1 MEGLKM
7 IDKEELLQLLKNK
20 YGSLENDKGCYIF
33 NDDKNCFDSFLSV
46 KAIVDIINECTEY
59 SQ

>member
-1 MEGLKM
+1 M

-20 YGSLENDKGCYIF
+20 YGSLENDKGCYVF

>member
-1 MEGLKM
+1 M

-20 YGSLENDKGCYIF
+20 YGGLENDIGCYVY
-33 NDDKNCFDSFLSV
+33 NDEKKCFGSYLSI